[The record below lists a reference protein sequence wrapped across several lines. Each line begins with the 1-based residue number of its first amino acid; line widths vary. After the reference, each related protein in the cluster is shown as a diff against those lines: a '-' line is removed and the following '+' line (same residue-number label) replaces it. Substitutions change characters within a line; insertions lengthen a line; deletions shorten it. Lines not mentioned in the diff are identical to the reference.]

1 MTILLFLVVII
12 MSLLYTITTPNTV
25 YSICSLAIAF
35 INISAIYLL
44 LGFDYLA
51 LTILIIYVGAIAIL
65 FLFIVMLLNI
75 KTIEINILKLKKQ
88 LPFGIIIIFIFFF
101 QFFTIIYNIYYIEP
115 KYITNIISNLHFIE
129 YIYYFQNNIKNLN
142 MFGNLIYTSFNFFI
156 IISSLILLLSML
168 SAIILSYKKKIN
180 VYSQS
185 ITIQVYRDINKTIR
199 QVK

>member
-1 MTILLFLVVII
+1 MVTIIFITITII
-12 MSLLYTITTPNTV
+12 SLLYTILTPNTI

-88 LPFGIIIIFIFFF
+88 LPFGIIIIFIFFL
-101 QFFTIIYNIYYIEP
+101 QFFNILYNIYNINNE
-115 KYITNIISNLHFIE
+115 TNIIINLNLVE
-129 YIYYFQNNIKNLN
+129 YIYYFENNIKNLN
-142 MFGNLIYTSFNFFI
+142 IFGNLIYTSFSFFI
-156 IISSLILLLSML
+156 IISSLILLLSMI
-168 SAIILSYKKKIN
+168 SAIILTYKKKTNI
-180 VYSQS
+180 YSQN
-185 ITIQVYRDINKTIR
+185 ITLQIYRDINKTIK